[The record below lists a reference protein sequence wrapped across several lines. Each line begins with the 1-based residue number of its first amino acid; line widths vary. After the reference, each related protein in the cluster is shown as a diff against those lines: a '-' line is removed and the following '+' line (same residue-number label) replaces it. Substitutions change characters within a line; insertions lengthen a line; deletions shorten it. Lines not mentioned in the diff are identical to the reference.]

1 MMKILVVGGAGY
13 IGSHMV
19 KMLGQRGCRVT
30 TLDDLSSGHRDAV
43 LCGDFVQGDMAD
55 RSVLDAVLSRG
66 FDAVMHFASF
76 IQVGESVQQ
85 PAKYYQNN
93 VVNTLGLLDAMRA
106 HGVSRFIFSSTAA
119 TFGEPQYSPIDEQH
133 SQQPINPYG
142 RTKLMVEQALADYD
156 RAYGLKSVCLRYFNA
171 AGADPEGQLGERHE
185 PETHLI
191 PLVLQAASGR
201 RPHIGVFGRDY
212 DTPDGTC
219 IRDYIHIEDLCSAH
233 WLALQSLM
241 GGAGSQAYNLGNGQG
256 FSVQEVIDTAE
267 RVTGRKVPV
276 VNEPRR
282 VGDPARL
289 VADASLVRQQ
299 LGWQPKFADLDT
311 IVAHAW
317 AWESRKV

>member
-1 MMKILVVGGAGY
+1 MSKVLVVGGAGY

-19 KMLGQRGCRVT
+19 KMLGRQGCSVT
-30 TLDDLSSGHRDAV
+30 SLDDLSSGHRDAV
-43 LCGDFVQGDMAD
+43 LCGDFVQGDMGD
-55 RSVLDAVLSRG
+55 RAVLDAVLSQG

-93 VVNTLGLLDAMRA
+93 VVNTLALLDALRA
-106 HGVSRFIFSSTAA
+106 HEVDRFIFSSTAA
-119 TFGEPQYSPIDEQH
+119 TFGEPKYSPMDERH
-133 SQQPINPYG
+133 PQQPINPYG
-142 RTKLMVEQALADYD
+142 RTKLMVEQVLADYEQ
-156 RAYGLKSVCLRYFNA
+156 AYGLRSVSLRYFNA

-219 IRDYIHIEDLCSAH
+219 VRDYIHIEDLCSAH

-256 FSVQEVIDTAE
+256 FSVQEVIDTAQQ
-267 RVTGRKVPV
+267 VTGRSIAV
-276 VNEPRR
+276 VNGPRR
-282 VGDPARL
+282 AGDPARL
-289 VADASLVRQQ
+289 VADSSLIREK
-299 LGWQPKFADLDT
+299 LGWQPHYADLAT

-317 AWESRKV
+317 AWETRQT